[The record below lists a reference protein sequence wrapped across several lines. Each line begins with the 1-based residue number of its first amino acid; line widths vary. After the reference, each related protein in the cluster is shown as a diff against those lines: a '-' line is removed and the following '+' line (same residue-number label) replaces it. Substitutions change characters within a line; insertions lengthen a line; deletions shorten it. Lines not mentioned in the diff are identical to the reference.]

1 MGSVTQKLETQ
12 SVAKS
17 FFQYFIP
24 TLLGMMLMS
33 VNIVID
39 GIFVG
44 NGVGSIALASVNIA
58 VPVFSV
64 IISIALLIGMG
75 GGTLYSMAMGENNKI
90 KARQIFTLSIILITV
105 ITIIIAVISY
115 FNMESLASLF
125 GANRETMPYV
135 LDYMGILF
143 ISSLILSLEAC
154 LSIFIRN
161 DGDPQL
167 AMMGLVV
174 SAILNIGLNYVMI
187 FVLELE
193 VKGAAIATVVA
204 TLAGLL
210 IYTLH
215 FFRKGSNLILTRF
228 TWNWKQVKYLH
239 VIGFPSFL
247 SEAGMGVFIIGYNI
261 TVAYYIGTEG
271 LAAFSV
277 INYLH
282 TFMFLAFI
290 GIASTIQPLISY
302 YYGSKQDASI
312 KKTIKLAERTGLALG
327 ILFLAIGYFGAD
339 YLVAIFGVESSAIAE
354 LASTGLKLFFIG
366 YLFMG
371 INFVYMTYY
380 QSIGNVKPSIMIT
393 VFRGFILLALMLF
406 ILPKILGNAG
416 IWLALPAAEAMVA
429 VFILIFSR
437 KNVME
442 KIFFPGTVPNQLLQL
457 KR

>member
-1 MGSVTQKLETQ
+1 
-12 SVAKS
+12 
-17 FFQYFIP
+17 
-24 TLLGMMLMS
+24 
-33 VNIVID
+33 
-39 GIFVG
+39 
-44 NGVGSIALASVNIA
+44 
-58 VPVFSV
+58 
-64 IISIALLIGMG
+64 
-75 GGTLYSMAMGENNKI
+75 
-90 KARQIFTLSIILITV
+90 
-105 ITIIIAVISY
+105 
-115 FNMESLASLF
+115 
-125 GANRETMPYV
+125 RETMPYD

-193 VKGAAIATVVA
+193 VKGAAIATLVA

-215 FFRKGSNLILTRF
+215 FLRKGSNLILTRF

-282 TFMFLAFI
+282 TFMFL
-290 GIASTIQPLISY
+290 
-302 YYGSKQDASI
+302 
-312 KKTIKLAERTGLALG
+312 
-327 ILFLAIGYFGAD
+327 
-339 YLVAIFGVESSAIAE
+339 
-354 LASTGLKLFFIG
+354 
-366 YLFMG
+366 
-371 INFVYMTYY
+371 
-380 QSIGNVKPSIMIT
+380 
-393 VFRGFILLALMLF
+393 
-406 ILPKILGNAG
+406 
-416 IWLALPAAEAMVA
+416 
-429 VFILIFSR
+429 
-437 KNVME
+437 
-442 KIFFPGTVPNQLLQL
+442 
-457 KR
+457 